1 MASLPFT
8 WTDAWNYYE
17 QADNE
22 IKQALEQE
30 VIGEG
35 WLFAQT
41 EKTQTEVLRDA
52 PKAFLKSVASRLR
65 PETCL
70 KLKINPYY

>member
-1 MASLPFT
+1 MTSLTFT
-8 WTDAWNYYE
+8 WADAWNYYE

-52 PKAFLKSVASRLR
+52 PKDFLKSIASRLR